1 MKILMMSLVL
11 AVMAGCTTF
20 HPKPLSPSETASA
33 FEARTLD
40 SPDLKAFLE
49 EHLHREISPR
59 PPKSWDF
66 MLLTLVAL
74 SYHPDLDV
82 ARAQWEM
89 AKAEVITAGQRPNP
103 RLTFVPKFVSNAASG
118 ASPWIL
124 DFPLEIPLETAGKRG
139 YRIAQAQDR
148 SAAARL
154 QIATVAWQARSRL
167 LTRLLDLYAATQ
179 AEILLQQQQAVQEAI
194 VKVLDQRL
202 AFGEVSLPD
211 VTQAHLALD
220 RTRLSLREAYKQ
232 LVGAR
237 EQLAEALGLPVGALE
252 GAELSFDGFHR
263 FPLATDLPAP
273 AVQRQALLSRPD
285 LLGLL
290 AEYAGSQSALQ
301 LEIAKQY
308 PDIQLGPGYEFDQGD
323 HKWSLGVSVSLPVF
337 NRNQGPV
344 AEAEARR
351 TETAARFSAL
361 QARVIGELAGAL
373 AGYQAALQIMET
385 AEALVSARKGQLA
398 SVQSLFNAGEVDR
411 LALHSAQLELEDSA
425 LSRLDALVKAQQSLH
440 LLEDAMQR
448 PLDPL
453 EAFAVSPAVR
463 PRAEETRNP

>member
-49 EHLHREISPR
+49 EHLHREISPW

-82 ARAQWEM
+82 ARAQWEI
-89 AKAEVITAGQRPNP
+89 AKAEVTTASHRPNP

-124 DFPLEIPLETAGKRG
+124 DFPLDIPLETAGKRG

-154 QIATVAWQARSRL
+154 HIAAVAWQVRSRL
-167 LTRLLDLYAATQ
+167 RASLLDLYAAHQ
-179 AEILLQQQQAVQEAI
+179 AEVLLQQQQGVQEAI

-202 AFGEVSLPD
+202 AFGEVSQPD

-220 RTRLSLREAYKQ
+220 RIRLSLREAYKQ
-232 LVGAR
+232 HVGAR
-237 EQLAEALGLPVGALE
+237 AQLAEALGLPVGALE
-252 GAELSFDGFHR
+252 GAELSFDVLHR
-263 FPLATDLPAP
+263 FPLATDGTLISATLVSPSPHTDPRVQGLSFFYVASAATPRLVPGMNILAYLPVGPQVSGVVIPAP
-273 AVQRQALLSRPD
+273 AIVWWQGKAWVYVQQGADRFVRREVPTENQVHDGWFVTREFSAGDRLVVRGAQALLSEEFR
-285 LLGLL
+285 
-290 AEYAGSQSALQ
+290 AR
-301 LEIAKQY
+301 
-308 PDIQLGPGYEFDQGD
+308 IQ
-323 HKWSLGVSVSLPVF
+323 
-337 NRNQGPV
+337 
-344 AEAEARR
+344 
-351 TETAARFSAL
+351 
-361 QARVIGELAGAL
+361 
-373 AGYQAALQIMET
+373 
-385 AEALVSARKGQLA
+385 
-398 SVQSLFNAGEVDR
+398 
-411 LALHSAQLELEDSA
+411 
-425 LSRLDALVKAQQSLH
+425 
-440 LLEDAMQR
+440 
-448 PLDPL
+448 
-453 EAFAVSPAVR
+453 VR
-463 PRAEETRNP
+463 G

>member
-1 MKILMMSLVL
+1 
-11 AVMAGCTTF
+11 
-20 HPKPLSPSETASA
+20 
-33 FEARTLD
+33 
-40 SPDLKAFLE
+40 
-49 EHLHREISPR
+49 
-59 PPKSWDF
+59 

-89 AKAEVITAGQRPNP
+89 AKAEVITASQRPNP
-103 RLTFVPKFVSNAASG
+103 RLTFVPKFVSNAAGG

-148 SAAARL
+148 SEVARL
-154 QIATVAWQARSRL
+154 QIATVAWQVRSRL
-167 LTRLLDLYAATQ
+167 RMRLLDLDAATQ
-179 AEILLQQQQAVQEAI
+179 AEVLLQQQQAVQEAI

-202 AFGEVSLPD
+202 AFGEVSQPD

-220 RTRLSLREAYKQ
+220 RIRLSLREAYKQ
-232 LVGAR
+232 RVGAR
-237 EQLAEALGLPVGALE
+237 AQLAEALGLPVGALE
-252 GAELSFDGFHR
+252 GAELSFDVLHR

-273 AVQRQALLSRPD
+273 AVQRQALLGRAD

-290 AEYAGSQSALQ
+290 AEYAASQSALQ
-301 LEIAKQY
+301 LELAKQY
-308 PDIQLGPGYEFDQGD
+308 PDLQLGPGYEFDQGD

-337 NRNQGPV
+337 NRNQGPI
-344 AEAEARR
+344 AEAEAQR

-398 SVQSLFNAGEVDR
+398 SAQSLFNAGEVDR
-411 LALHSAQLELEDSA
+411 LALLSAQLELDASA

-453 EAFAVSPAVR
+453 EAFAASPAMH